1 MGLRTLLKV
10 TVSRWARIR
19 IWPRRVHPASQIRD
33 AGTIG
38 RAPSLEV
45 APSAEVI
52 SFAAYQGVGGTVRTP
67 FKRHRCRRELSARQK
82 AVNQAHARIHA
93 QASAP
98 S

>member
-1 MGLRTLLKV
+1 MTVGGSANIRICLRT
-10 TVSRWARIR
+10 
-19 IWPRRVHPASQIRD
+19 VHPASQIRD

-52 SFAAYQGVGGTVRTP
+52 SFADKAYQGVGGTVRTP
-67 FKRHRCRRELSARQK
+67 FKRHRCRPELSARQK
-82 AVNQAHARIHA
+82 PVNQAHARIHA